1 MIRTSFL
8 ILIIIGCSTSVF
20 TQSLEIGVWSG
31 LGTYDLSS
39 LRKIASQNIDQESS
53 PRLETL
59 DSYTIH
65 TNFGVEVRKV
75 YTNFSVGSFFSE
87 CLSHSLNSD

>member
-1 MIRTSFL
+1 MIRSSFL
-8 ILIIIGCSTSVF
+8 ILIIVGCSSSAF
-20 TQSLEIGVWSG
+20 IQSLEIGIWSG

-39 LRKIASQNIDQESS
+39 LRKIAPQTIDQESS

-65 TNFGVEVRKV
+65 SNYGVEIRKV
-75 YTNFSVGSFFSE
+75 YQFF
-87 CLSHSLNSD
+87 CRVFF